1 MGCPMTTWIF
11 QANPDVF
18 DIDGYLE
25 SCSGDFYWSVTRYRD
40 QISPGDKVYIWR
52 SLGRTK
58 DKSRSGIIA
67 EARVVATVENIV
79 PDEASEAF
87 WVSPEAASVS
97 ADRIRL
103 RLVRIA
109 NKKEVLRREW
119 LENDAKL
126 RSLLILRQASG
137 TNFPVSSI
145 EEARLSELWAKTGS
159 DWSEPEITA
168 ALKLYSEIWDQPIS
182 KTPESPVSEIA
193 QRIGRATTGV
203 YNKLMNLRALDPRVE
218 AEGLTGGSKAD
229 ARVWDRYFDSVTRT
243 FHKAELDREFDRL
256 WGSSADKPPAPVE
269 ESIQPEVRR
278 LSTRTLKELMDS
290 FQQSPKTQ
298 TRRQPV
304 QSEAFVRDPK
314 VVAITLLRADWKCE
328 VTECCSPI
336 IEGSD
341 GKPIMEVHH
350 LVRLADGGIDDPSNT
365 VCVCPNHHRALH
377 HGRDAVPL
385 REALENYRG
394 MS

>member
-1 MGCPMTTWIF
+1 
-11 QANPDVF
+11 V
-18 DIDGYLE
+18 
-25 SCSGDFYWSVTRYRD
+25 
-40 QISPGDKVYIWR
+40 SPQG
-52 SLGRTK
+52 
-58 DKSRSGIIA
+58 
-67 EARVVATVENIV
+67 
-79 PDEASEAF
+79 ASE
-87 WVSPEAASVS
+87 S
-97 ADRIRL
+97 ADRVRL

-137 TNFPVSSI
+137 TNFPVSST
-145 EEARLSELWAKTGS
+145 EEARLSELWSKTGS
-159 DWSEPEITA
+159 DWSEPEVTA
-168 ALKLYSEIWDQPIS
+168 ALKLYSEIWNQPIS

-193 QRIGRATTGV
+193 QMIGRATTGV

-229 ARVWDRYFDSVTRT
+229 ARVWDRYFDSATRT
-243 FHKAELDREFDRL
+243 FHKDELDREFDRL
-256 WGSSADKPPAPVE
+256 WGSSRDKPMAPVE

-290 FQQSPKTQ
+290 YRQSPKTQ
-298 TRRQPV
+298 TRKQSV
-304 QSEAFVRDPK
+304 QSETFVRDPK
-314 VVAITLLRADWKCE
+314 VVAITLLRANWKCE
-328 VTECCSPI
+328 VAECSSPL

-350 LVRLADGGIDDPSNT
+350 LIRLADGGIDDPSNT

-377 HGRDAVPL
+377 YGKNAVEIRELLETL
-385 REALENYRG
+385 RR
-394 MS
+394 ST